1 MSNPTIVFRGPVFRD
16 TPVEKRPAI
25 SVPARNEAHSSTQLK
40 LAGVALFV
48 LALSVYVLRLDRV
61 AGLFVDDGWY
71 IMLAKAMATGQGYSL
86 INSPSP
92 DILPLY
98 PPGFPFL
105 LSLLYRLSPQFPENV
120 WLFKS
125 LSIAALLGAGALTY
139 RFFTQ
144 VRQTPPA
151 VALGITAVILLC
163 PSMVMLATST
173 VMAEAVFTCNLLA
186 TILVVESGV
195 RALKEN
201 GQAKSRALKFIL
213 LGAGL
218 AAFGFLI
225 RSIAISVVAA
235 IVLYLL
241 KERLW
246 RQAGLFAAT
255 VMLLLA
261 PWLIYTRAHAP
272 TPAQRAEQG
281 GHVTLSYTTQFWQK
295 RASVPELGTIGI
307 SGLPARIWWNAQ
319 DIIGRDIGRIL
330 ATPIFETLIDP
341 YKEAQKDD
349 VKYGISHGSTWIFSF
364 LLSAVVLLGF
374 SAAVRERLTLAE
386 IVVVCSLGITLL
398 WPWETY
404 RFVLPLVA
412 FIAFYFLLGVRC
424 LFQGVRRS
432 ASLAVQTKLMAGGA
446 VLLALISLVGHTRY
460 IINANSV
467 SPLDRPQWLQIFD
480 EAERMMT
487 WVKQSIPSN
496 GPADGIIA
504 TPNPP
509 LIYLYTGHKTVA
521 LDAPARNWE
530 NWNKVGVRYMVQ
542 ASIYPEPIDPAERN
556 YKTIYRSRSGM
567 SFRVLDLGTPAN
579 RPTWGA
585 PEQTSQAQ

>member
-1 MSNPTIVFRGPVFRD
+1 MSNPSIAFRGHTFRD
-16 TPVEKRPAI
+16 TPVEKQFTSPPSAARRGAQTPAK
-25 SVPARNEAHSSTQLK
+25 LK
-40 LAGVALFV
+40 LAGVGLFS
-48 LALSVYVLRLDRV
+48 LALAIYILRLDRV

-71 IMLAKAMATGQGYSL
+71 IMLAKAMATGQGYTL

-105 LSLLYRLSPQFPENV
+105 LSLLYRLYPHFPENV

-125 LSIAALLGAGALTY
+125 LSIAALLGAGVLVY
-139 RFFTQ
+139 HFFTQ
-144 VRQTPPA
+144 VRQQSPA
-151 VALGITAVILLC
+151 LALGITAVTLLC
-163 PSMVMLATST
+163 PSLVMLVTST

-186 TILVVESGV
+186 TILVIESGV
-195 RALKEN
+195 RTLKED
-201 GQAKSRALKFIL
+201 GQAKGSALKFIL
-213 LGAGL
+213 IGATL

-225 RSIAISVVAA
+225 RSIAVSVIAA

-241 KERLW
+241 KEKFW
-246 RQAGLFAAT
+246 RPAALFAAT
-255 VMLLLA
+255 VMMLLA
-261 PWLIYTRAHAP
+261 PWLIYTRMHVP
-272 TPAQRAEQG
+272 TAAQRAEQG

-295 RASVPELGTIGI
+295 RASVPELGTIDIG
-307 SGLPARIWWNAQ
+307 GLPARVAWNAQ

-341 YKEAQKDD
+341 YKEAQKEE
-349 VKYGISHGSTWIFSF
+349 VKYGLSHGKNWFFSF
-364 LLSAVVLLGF
+364 FLSAIVLLGLI
-374 SAAVRERLTLAE
+374 AAVRERLTLAE
-386 IVVVCSLGITLL
+386 LVVVCSLGVTLL

-412 FIAFYFLLGVRC
+412 FIAFYFLMGLRW
-424 LFQGVRRS
+424 LFQRIRPAVSQS
-432 ASLAVQTKLMAGGA
+432 AQMKLMVGGAALLAAISLA
-446 VLLALISLVGHTRY
+446 GHTRY
-460 IINANSV
+460 IINANNP

-487 WVKQSIPSN
+487 WIKQSTPS
-496 GPADGIIA
+496 DGIIA

-521 LDAPARNWE
+521 LDTPALNWE

-542 ASIYPEPIDPAERN
+542 ASIYPEPIYPAEAK
-556 YKTIYRSRSGM
+556 YKTIYRSRSEM
-567 SFRVLDLGTPAN
+567 NFRVLDLGDPAN
-579 RPTWGA
+579 RPIWGA
-585 PEQTSQAQ
+585 SSSAHP

>member
-1 MSNPTIVFRGPVFRD
+1 MSNPSIAFRGPAFRD
-16 TPVEKRPAI
+16 TPVEKPFTSPPSAIRREARTPAK
-25 SVPARNEAHSSTQLK
+25 LK
-40 LAGVALFV
+40 LAGGGLFG
-48 LALSVYVLRLDRV
+48 LALAIYLLRLDRV

-71 IMLAKAMATGQGYSL
+71 IMLAKAMATGQGYTL
-86 INSPSP
+86 INSPSSG
-92 DILPLY
+92 ILPLY

-105 LSLLYRLSPQFPENV
+105 LSLLYRLYPHFPENV

-125 LSIAALLGAGALTY
+125 LSIAALLGAGVLVY

-144 VRQTPPA
+144 VRQQPPTL
-151 VALGITAVILLC
+151 ALGITAVTLLC
-163 PSMVMLATST
+163 PSLVMLATST

-186 TILVVESGV
+186 TILAIESGV
-195 RALKEN
+195 RVLKED
-201 GQAKSRALKFIL
+201 GHVKGRALKFIL
-213 LGAGL
+213 LGAAL

-225 RSIAISVVAA
+225 RSIAISVIAA

-246 RQAGLFAAT
+246 RPAVLFAVT
-255 VMLLLA
+255 VVMLLA
-261 PWLIYTRAHAP
+261 PWLIYTRMHAP
-272 TPAQRAEQG
+272 TAAQRAEQG

-307 SGLPARIWWNAQ
+307 SRLPARVAWNAQ

-330 ATPIFETLIDP
+330 ATPIFEALIDP
-341 YKEAQKDD
+341 YKEAQKEE
-349 VKYGISHGSTWIFSF
+349 VKYGLSHGKNWFFSF
-364 LLSAVVLLGF
+364 FLSAIVLLGF
-374 SAAVRERLTLAE
+374 VAAVRERFTLAE
-386 IVVVCSLGITLL
+386 LVVGCSLGVTLL

-412 FIAFYFLLGVRC
+412 FIAFYFLAGVRW
-424 LFQGVRRS
+424 LFQRIRPA
-432 ASLAVQTKLMAGGA
+432 ASPGAQLKLMVGGA
-446 VLLALISLVGHTRY
+446 ALLAAISLVGHTRY
-460 IINANSV
+460 IINANNP

-487 WVKQSIPSN
+487 WIKQSTPS
-496 GPADGIIA
+496 DGIIT

-521 LDAPARNWE
+521 LDTPALNWE

-542 ASIYPEPIDPAERN
+542 ASIYPEPIDPAEAK
-556 YKTIYRSRSGM
+556 YKTIYRSRSEM
-567 SFRVLDLGTPAN
+567 SFRVLDLGDPAN
-579 RPTWGA
+579 RPVWDEVSSA
-585 PEQTSQAQ
+585 RP

>member
-1 MSNPTIVFRGPVFRD
+1 MSNPTIAFHDHAFRD
-16 TPVEKRPAI
+16 TPVEKPPAI
-25 SVPARNEAHSSTQLK
+25 SVSIHDEARLSAKLK
-40 LAGVALFV
+40 LAGAALFV
-48 LALSVYVLRLDRV
+48 LALLIYVLRLDRV

-71 IMLAKAMATGQGYSL
+71 LMLAKAMATGQGYTL

-92 DILPLY
+92 GILPLY

-105 LSLLYRLSPQFPENV
+105 LSLLYRLSPHFPENV
-120 WLFKS
+120 WLLKS
-125 LSIAALLGAGALTY
+125 LSIAALLGAGALVY

-144 VRQTPPA
+144 VRQTPPP
-151 VALGITAVILLC
+151 VALGITAVTLLC
-163 PSMVMLATST
+163 PSLVMLATST

-186 TILVVESGV
+186 TILVVECGV
-195 RALKEN
+195 RAVKEG
-201 GQAKSRALKFIL
+201 GQAKGRALKFIL
-213 LGAGL
+213 LGAAL
-218 AAFGFLI
+218 ASFGFLI
-225 RSIAISVVAA
+225 RSIAVSVIAA

-255 VMLLLA
+255 VVLLLA
-261 PWLIYTRAHAP
+261 PWMLYTRSHAP

-295 RASVPELGTIGI
+295 RASVPELGTIGF
-307 SGLPARIWWNAQ
+307 SELPARVWWNAQ

-330 ATPIFETLIDP
+330 ATPIFEALIDP
-341 YKEAQKDD
+341 YKEAQKDE
-349 VKYGISHGSTWIFSF
+349 VKYGISHGSNWFFSF
-364 LLSAVVLLGF
+364 LLSAIVLLGF
-374 SAAVRERLTLAE
+374 IAAARDRFTLAE
-386 IVVVCSLGITLL
+386 LVVVCSLGITLL

-412 FIAFYFLLGVRC
+412 FIAFYFLTGLRW
-424 LFQGVRRS
+424 LFQCVQRS
-432 ASLAVQTKLMAGGA
+432 AALGAQTKLMAGGA
-446 VLLALISLVGHTRY
+446 VLLAAISLVGHTRY
-460 IINANSV
+460 ILNANST

-480 EAERMMT
+480 EAERMMS
-487 WVKQSIPSN
+487 WVKQST
-496 GPADGIIA
+496 PADGIIA

-521 LDAPARNWE
+521 LDAPARNWK

-542 ASIYPEPIDPAERN
+542 ASTYPEPLDPAEAK

-567 SFRVLDLGTPAN
+567 SFRVLDLGDPAN
-579 RPTWGA
+579 RPAWGA
-585 PEQTSQAQ
+585 P